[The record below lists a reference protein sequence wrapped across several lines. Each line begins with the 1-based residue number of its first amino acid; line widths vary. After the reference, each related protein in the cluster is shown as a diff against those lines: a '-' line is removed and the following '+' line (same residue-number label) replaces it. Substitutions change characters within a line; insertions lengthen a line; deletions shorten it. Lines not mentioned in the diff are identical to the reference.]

1 MLEMEMLELL
11 KLLWPIIV
19 IELALKGYSL
29 FHLCKNGCTHLPK
42 WAWAL
47 IILVFSGIG
56 PIAFLIAGKR
66 RY

>member
-1 MLEMEMLELL
+1 MELL
-11 KLLWPIIV
+11 RLLWPVIV

-29 FHLCKNGCTHLPK
+29 FHLVKNGGSHLPK

-47 IILVFSGIG
+47 IILGVSGIG